1 MAALRA
7 QRLIRTLF
15 IAPELGNKSLPPDH
29 LIHLDQQQLFAGL
42 LRLPTVEYV

>member
-1 MAALRA
+1 MAALRV
-7 QRLIRTLF
+7 QRLIRALF
-15 IAPELGNKSLPPDH
+15 IAPELDNQPLPPDH